1 MRRLTIGWREVKTT
15 LEFHGNVTGKID
27 DFNFIQ
33 FIRTEFGNNPNFI
46 LFYLFMYFFFSNAD
60 IVQDV
65 FKISKSFPNDE
76 DLSGAAFSL
85 AQLQGAYRLN
95 VSQLASGNVQLS
107 DRISF
112 PSVRGLN
119 GI

>member
-1 MRRLTIGWREVKTT
+1 MLLVKLMTSI
-15 LEFHGNVTGKID
+15 L
-27 DFNFIQ
+27 FNLFELSLGITRIL
-33 FIRTEFGNNPNFI
+33 FYFI
-46 LFYLFMYFFFSNAD
+46 LFIYVFFFSNAD

>member
-1 MRRLTIGWREVKTT
+1 MLLVKLMTSI
-15 LEFHGNVTGKID
+15 L
-27 DFNFIQ
+27 FNLFELSLGIT
-33 FIRTEFGNNPNFI
+33 RI
-46 LFYLFMYFFFSNAD
+46 LFYFAD

-65 FKISKSFPNDE
+65 FKISKSFPNDQ

>member
-1 MRRLTIGWREVKTT
+1 MTSIL
-15 LEFHGNVTGKID
+15 
-27 DFNFIQ
+27 FNLFELSLGIT
-33 FIRTEFGNNPNFI
+33 RI
-46 LFYLFMYFFFSNAD
+46 LFYFIYLCIFFFSNAD